1 MSTTGV
7 KPGTGPKKVAGVS
20 VTTKRIT
27 ILVIVVAAI
36 WFILVNTQR
45 VSIYLWVPKVTAP
58 LWLVLVITFAV
69 RPDHRPAAAAAQP
82 GRQIDPV
89 TRQPL

>member
-7 KPGTGPKKVAGVS
+7 KPSTGPKKVAGVA
-20 VTTKRIT
+20 VTSKRVT

-58 LWLVLVITFAV
+58 LWLVLVLTFAGGLIAGLLV
-69 RPDHRPAAAAAQP
+69 RRSRGDAKRN
-82 GRQIDPV
+82 R
-89 TRQPL
+89 

>member
-20 VTTKRIT
+20 VTSKRVM

-36 WFILVNTQR
+36 WFILVNTQS

-58 LWLVLVITFAV
+58 LWLVLVITFAGGLV
-69 RPDHRPAAAAAQP
+69 TGLLLQRRNRGG
-82 GRQIDPV
+82 GRR
-89 TRQPL
+89 TR

>member
-7 KPGTGPKKVAGVS
+7 KQGTGPKKVAGVS
-20 VTTKRIT
+20 VTSKRVM

-58 LWLVLVITFAV
+58 LWLVLVITFAGGLITGLLLQW
-69 RPDHRPAAAAAQP
+69 RNRGG
-82 GRQIDPV
+82 GRR
-89 TRQPL
+89 TR

>member
-7 KPGTGPKKVAGVS
+7 KPSTGPRKIAGVTITS
-20 VTTKRIT
+20 KKIT
-27 ILVIVVAAI
+27 ILVMVVAAI

-58 LWLVLVITFAV
+58 LWLVLVITFAGGLITGLLV
-69 RPDHRPAAAAAQP
+69 RRNR
-82 GRQIDPV
+82 GNTNRN
-89 TRQPL
+89 R

>member
-1 MSTTGV
+1 MSTAGV
-7 KPGTGPKKVAGVS
+7 KPNTGPKKVAGVS
-20 VTTKRIT
+20 VTSKRIT

-58 LWLVLVITFAV
+58 LWLVLVITFAAGLIAGLLLQ
-69 RPDHRPAAAAAQP
+69 RRNR
-82 GRQIDPV
+82 GRGQS
-89 TRQPL
+89 TR

>member
-20 VTTKRIT
+20 VTSKRVM

-58 LWLVLVITFAV
+58 LWLVLVITFAGGLITGLLLQ
-69 RPDHRPAAAAAQP
+69 RRHRGG
-82 GRQIDPV
+82 GRQ
-89 TRQPL
+89 TR

>member
-7 KPGTGPKKVAGVS
+7 KPDTGPKKVAGVS
-20 VTTKRIT
+20 VTSKRVM

-45 VSIYLWVPKVTAP
+45 VSIRLWVPHVTAP
-58 LWLVLVITFAV
+58 LWLVLVLTFAGGLITGLLLQ
-69 RPDHRPAAAAAQP
+69 RRNRGGGQP
-82 GRQIDPV
+82 
-89 TRQPL
+89 TR

>member
-7 KPGTGPKKVAGVS
+7 KPSTGPKKVAGVS
-20 VTTKRIT
+20 VTSKRVM

-58 LWLVLVITFAV
+58 LWLVLVITFAGGLITGLLV
-69 RPDHRPAAAAAQP
+69 RRNR
-82 GRQIDPV
+82 GNTNRS
-89 TRQPL
+89 R

>member
-7 KPGTGPKKVAGVS
+7 KPSTGPKKVAGVT
-20 VTTKRIT
+20 VTSKRIT

-45 VSIYLWVPKVTAP
+45 VSIYLWVPKITAP
-58 LWLVLVITFAV
+58 LWLVLVLTFAGGLITGLLMQS
-69 RPDHRPAAAAAQP
+69 RNRRGGQ
-82 GRQIDPV
+82 R
-89 TRQPL
+89 TR

>member
-7 KPGTGPKKVAGVS
+7 KTGTGPKKVAGVKITS
-20 VTTKRIT
+20 KRIA
-27 ILVIVVAAI
+27 IAVIVVAAI

-58 LWLVLVITFAV
+58 LWLALLLTFAGGLITGLLL
-69 RPDHRPAAAAAQP
+69 RRRGA
-82 GRQIDPV
+82 GKS
-89 TRQPL
+89 TR

>member
-20 VTTKRIT
+20 VTSKRVM

-58 LWLVLVITFAV
+58 LWLVLVISFAGGLITGLLLQ
-69 RPDHRPAAAAAQP
+69 RRNRGG
-82 GRQIDPV
+82 GRR
-89 TRQPL
+89 TR

>member
-7 KPGTGPKKVAGVS
+7 KPNTGPKKVAGVK
-20 VTTKRIT
+20 VTSKMIT
-27 ILVIVVAAI
+27 IAVIVVAAI

-58 LWLVLVITFAV
+58 LWLVLVLTFAGGLITGLLL
-69 RPDHRPAAAAAQP
+69 RRSRGGGQP
-82 GRQIDPV
+82 
-89 TRQPL
+89 TR

>member
-7 KPGTGPKKVAGVS
+7 KPSTGPKKIAGV
-20 VTTKRIT
+20 TIT
-27 ILVIVVAAI
+27 SKKIAILVIVVAAI

-58 LWLVLVITFAV
+58 LWLVLVITFAGGLIT
-69 RPDHRPAAAAAQP
+69 
-82 GRQIDPV
+82 GRLLQRRNRGGGRR
-89 TRQPL
+89 TR

>member
-7 KPGTGPKKVAGVS
+7 KPSTGPRKVAGV
-20 VTTKRIT
+20 KIT
-27 ILVIVVAAI
+27 SKTIAILVIVVAVI
-36 WFILVNTQR
+36 WFIVVNTQR

-69 RPDHRPAAAAAQP
+69 GLIAGLLLRRRNR
-82 GRQIDPV
+82 GGKS
-89 TRQPL
+89 TR

>member
-7 KPGTGPKKVAGVS
+7 KPDTGPRKVAGVS
-20 VTTKRIT
+20 VTSKRVM

-36 WFILVNTQR
+36 WFVLVNTQR

-58 LWLVLVITFAV
+58 LWLVLVITFAGGLITGLLLQ
-69 RPDHRPAAAAAQP
+69 RRNRRG
-82 GRQIDPV
+82 GRQ
-89 TRQPL
+89 TR